1 MKFYICPICGNVI
14 ELVEDHGV
22 PVFCCGKK
30 MDELVPNSTEAAVE
44 KHMPVP
50 TVENGVLKVSV
61 GEVEHPSIEKHW
73 IPFVAIKAGDLV
85 MRRSIK
91 ATEKPEAVFPIGDF
105 KGEVEV
111 YAWCNLHGM
120 WKTTITL

>member
-1 MKFYICPICGNVI
+1 MKFYICPTCGNVI
-14 ELVEDHGV
+14 ELVEDHGI
-22 PVFCCGKK
+22 PVFCCGQK
-30 MDELVPNSTEAAVE
+30 MDELVPNTVEAAVE
-44 KHMPVP
+44 KHIPVA

-61 GEVEHPSIEKHW
+61 GEVEHPSIAAHW
-73 IPFVAIKAGDLV
+73 IPFIAVKAGDLV

-91 ATEKPEAVFPIGDF
+91 ATEKPEAIFPLGDF

-120 WKTTITL
+120 WKSTITL

>member
-73 IPFVAIKAGDLV
+73 IPFVAVKAGELV
-85 MRRSIK
+85 MRREIK
-91 ATEKPEAVFPIGDF
+91 ATEKPEAIFPLGDY

-111 YAWCNLHGM
+111 YAWCNLHGI
-120 WKTTITL
+120 WKATITA